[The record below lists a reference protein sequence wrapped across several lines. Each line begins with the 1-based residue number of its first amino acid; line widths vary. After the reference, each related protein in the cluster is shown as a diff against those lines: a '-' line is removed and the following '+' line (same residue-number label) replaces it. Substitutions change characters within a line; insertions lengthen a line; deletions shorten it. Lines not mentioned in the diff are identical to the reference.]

1 MIMIVIIICACI
13 IIVELHCRIIVKAGN
28 YEQTTDTYR

>member
-1 MIMIVIIICACI
+1 MIVILIRVCI
-13 IIVELHCRIIVKAGN
+13 IIGELYCWIIVKAGN